1 MFNQFNNDLLRT
13 LSTSSSS
20 STSSMDEFI
29 GNNSAINLR
38 LSSTI
43 TSDDLEQMHDDPNKT
58 TKAITIAQFAQR
70 ATEYSSQYGSDCS
83 ISYTG
88 CNITGRPSKYPN
100 YGDFPETFAMV
111 SFLFPR
117 KDSHFYQ
124 KFLVLRVNYI

>member
-1 MFNQFNNDLLRT
+1 
-13 LSTSSSS
+13 
-20 STSSMDEFI
+20 MDEFI
-29 GNNSAINLR
+29 GSNSAINLR

-43 TSDDLEQMHDDPNKT
+43 TSDDLEQMHDEPNKT
-58 TKAITIAQFAQR
+58 AKAITIAQFAQR

-111 SFLFPR
+111 SFPISYKSRPFLSKMSAFVFFLYFFFE
-117 KDSHFYQ
+117 KIGKMSELHF
-124 KFLVLRVNYI
+124 